1 MFVTVGAIVSIVV
14 VFETEPV
21 PAVEEAL
28 TTPVALTVAI
38 TVPSAADGFDSLK
51 RYGPAPEPLTRVLVQ
66 VPVPPL
72 VPLSVMSSMPKP
84 VTAWVKDT
92 E

>member
-1 MFVTVGAIVSIVV
+1 MLVIVGAIVSIVV
-14 VFETEPV
+14 VFETDPA
-21 PAVEEAL
+21 PAVEDAF

-38 TVPSAADGFDSLK
+38 TVPSEAVGFDSLN

-66 VPVPPL
+66 DPVPPL
-72 VPLSVMSSMPKP
+72 VPLRVMSSMPKP
-84 VTAWVKDT
+84 VTAWVKVT